1 MIKEGREAS
10 KRAAARCLGVDAKRV
25 PELVKTSCLV
35 PQKRQRMDRAEIY
48 LAPLLN
54 LPPRGAYSDAKQV
67 VQQLNLL
74 NARGANMVIYG
85 TCPVGFDFIS
95 SSLKQRSGFRKLYW
109 REASWV
115 SGAAIISKF

>member
-1 MIKEGREAS
+1 
-10 KRAAARCLGVDAKRV
+10 
-25 PELVKTSCLV
+25 
-35 PQKRQRMDRAEIY
+35 MDGAGIY

-85 TCPVGFDFIS
+85 ILMGKAEELAKALGKLNWSCSVGWLDRFKKRHSITWKS
-95 SSLKQRSGFRKLYW
+95 MSGER
-109 REASWV
+109 
-115 SGAAIISKF
+115 AAVAPG

>member
-1 MIKEGREAS
+1 MD
-10 KRAAARCLGVDAKRV
+10 GVGN
-25 PELVKTSCLV
+25 
-35 PQKRQRMDRAEIY
+35 Y

-85 TCPVGFDFIS
+85 TCTLQLGAVFNAKVSVKIKIS
-95 SSLKQRSGFRKLYW
+95 NKIK
-109 REASWV
+109 
-115 SGAAIISKF
+115 IKFKSHILEIK